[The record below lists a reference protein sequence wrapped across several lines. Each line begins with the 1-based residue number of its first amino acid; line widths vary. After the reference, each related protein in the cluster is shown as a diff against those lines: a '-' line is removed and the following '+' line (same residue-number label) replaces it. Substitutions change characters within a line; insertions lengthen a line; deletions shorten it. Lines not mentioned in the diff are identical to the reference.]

1 MSNLN
6 EALRYLEHG
15 LSVIPLWSPDI
26 LKNKPPK
33 RYREEVA
40 RIHED
45 QCLND
50 DEKEKRI
57 QDLYI
62 RTCKQPIVPWAE
74 YQTRLPTRE
83 EVTDWFTQNPSAN
96 IGIVTGAVSG
106 LVVFDLDSQEAEQYA
121 EDEGGFSDTAKV
133 KTGKGHHIYMKHPGF
148 EIRNSVNKKLD
159 IDIRADGG
167 YVAAPPSIHGN
178 GSAYEWVDGFSIFE
192 IDPDY
197 CTPWMIDYLESVAEE
212 AEKKS
217 KEKPPKVRKPKKK
230 TIEES
235 EKTSVKKEFQNI
247 LRDGCSEGERNYNAT
262 RLIGHWLGSG
272 MDPDEAREMA
282 LMWNQKNQPP
292 LDESEVR
299 STFEYILK
307 SEKKQKSPA
316 IKIDDLLDNQGKIF
330 SEYKEKYLRIP
341 FKGDSLLNLQN
352 QMNGGLVGGRL
363 YTLGGIPSS
372 GKTLLQNQMADNIC
386 LNDHPVLLLSLDDGR
401 TELRYRTFSRFST
414 HTIEEFNTRRVPTDK
429 IKEICEYPT
438 IKKINKMKYV
448 VDHVISIEKWDEII
462 KQIDRRHQKKP
473 VIIIDYLRKLRTNK
487 RSSDERLRVDHILL
501 ELTDLAKKHN
511 IPIVAISE
519 LARDSYKTGQ
529 RLSMASFKES
539 GTIEYE
545 ASWLGILACVKEDK
559 NGKYVIV
566 DNWEKII
573 EQDGIVDLI
582 VFKAKRGTGQ
592 TGRVPLKIDKI
603 KMTVSDRKDFGIKDN
618 VHNLSR
624 NNRKPIFG

>member
-1 MSNLN
+1 
-6 EALRYLEHG
+6 
-15 LSVIPLWSPDI
+15 
-26 LKNKPPK
+26 
-33 RYREEVA
+33 
-40 RIHED
+40 
-45 QCLND
+45 
-50 DEKEKRI
+50 
-57 QDLYI
+57 
-62 RTCKQPIVPWAE
+62 
-74 YQTRLPTRE
+74 
-83 EVTDWFTQNPSAN
+83 
-96 IGIVTGAVSG
+96 
-106 LVVFDLDSQEAEQYA
+106 
-121 EDEGGFSDTAKV
+121 
-133 KTGKGHHIYMKHPGF
+133 MKHPGF
-148 EIRNSVNKKLD
+148 EIRNNVNKKLD

-545 ASWLGILACVKEDK
+545 ASWLGILACVRDDGD
-559 NGKYVIV
+559 GKYKIQE
-566 DNWEKII
+566 NWEKII
-573 EQDGIVDLI
+573 EQDGKVDLI

-592 TGRVPLKIDKI
+592 TGRVPLKIDKM

>member
-1 MSNLN
+1 
-6 EALRYLEHG
+6 
-15 LSVIPLWSPDI
+15 
-26 LKNKPPK
+26 
-33 RYREEVA
+33 
-40 RIHED
+40 
-45 QCLND
+45 
-50 DEKEKRI
+50 
-57 QDLYI
+57 
-62 RTCKQPIVPWAE
+62 
-74 YQTRLPTRE
+74 
-83 EVTDWFTQNPSAN
+83 
-96 IGIVTGAVSG
+96 
-106 LVVFDLDSQEAEQYA
+106 
-121 EDEGGFSDTAKV
+121 
-133 KTGKGHHIYMKHPGF
+133 
-148 EIRNSVNKKLD
+148 
-159 IDIRADGG
+159 
-167 YVAAPPSIHGN
+167 
-178 GSAYEWVDGFSIFE
+178 
-192 IDPDY
+192 
-197 CTPWMIDYLESVAEE
+197 
-212 AEKKS
+212 
-217 KEKPPKVRKPKKK
+217 
-230 TIEES
+230 
-235 EKTSVKKEFQNI
+235 
-247 LRDGCSEGERNYNAT
+247 
-262 RLIGHWLGSG
+262 

-282 LMWNQKNQPP
+282 LMWNQKNKPP

-414 HTIEEFNTRRVPTDK
+414 HTIEEFNTRRVPMDK
-429 IKEICEYPT
+429 IKEICDYPT
-438 IKKINKMKYV
+438 IKKINIMKYV